1 MLSSKRSTAAL
12 STFTKENIPMATQL
26 AERTADPV
34 SIFRQTLATPAMREQ
49 IKMALPSHIPAE
61 RFERVC
67 LTAVQQNPDL
77 LNPQKVERRS
87 LFGALV
93 RAAQDGLLPDGR
105 EGAIVPF
112 RGKAQWMPMVAG
124 IMKKVRNSGEIA
136 SWEASAVYEKDQF
149 QRLLGDDQRIYHE
162 PFEDGDPG
170 EVVGAYSIVTFK
182 DGTKS
187 RDYMPRWRIERA
199 REQNPIGK
207 NSLMWTKFYDEG
219 AVKTVIRHH
228 SKRLPMSTDVEA
240 IFERDET
247 MSAPAGYAEPER
259 VADPA
264 PLSRLDALEHHIE
277 AEAGAPVEEPV
288 EPEVIGDQA
297 EALEDEID
305 QEGNDAPATLAEQI
319 GLDDPHPAQAK
330 ADAIIAEVNA
340 ADAIIDIN
348 SIVSRNRDD
357 IAAMP
362 AEIGASIEIAAD
374 KRKRE
379 IKAER
384 QAEPAK

>member
-1 MLSSKRSTAAL
+1 
-12 STFTKENIPMATQL
+12 MATQL

-34 SIFRQTLATPAMREQ
+34 TIFRQTISQPAMREQ
-49 IKMALPSHIPAE
+49 IRMALPSHIPAE
-61 RFERVC
+61 RFERVS

-136 SWEASAVYEKDQF
+136 SWEASAVFEKDTF
-149 QRLLGDDQRIYHE
+149 ERLLGDDQRIYHK
-162 PFEDGDPG
+162 PFEEGDPG
-170 EVVGAYSIVTFK
+170 QVVGAYSIVTFK

-187 RDYMPRWRIERA
+187 RDYLPKWRIERA

-219 AVKTVIRHH
+219 AIKTVIRHH
-228 SKRLPMSTDVEA
+228 AKRLPMSTDVEA

-247 MSAPAGYAEPER
+247 MTPTGGFRAPTEQPSAPAT
-259 VADPA
+259 
-264 PLSRLDALEHHIE
+264 RLDALEHQITGEDVVPQTIAEPDDGAAYEEVIEEQTETVE
-277 AEAGAPVEEPV
+277 AEIEREQPS
-288 EPEVIGDQA
+288 EVNDQA
-297 EALEDEID
+297 
-305 QEGNDAPATLAEQI
+305 
-319 GLDDPHPAQAK
+319 DPHPAEAK
-330 ADAIIAEVNA
+330 AAEIIAEIEA
-340 ADAIIDIN
+340 AGAVLDVT
-348 SIVSRNRDD
+348 SIVARNNLD

-362 AEIGASIEIAAD
+362 DEFAVKIEIAAD
-374 KRKRE
+374 KRKHAIE
-379 IKAER
+379 AER
-384 QAEPAK
+384 AAASAAQKGELAV